1 MRRLIPPRR
10 APRPSHAA
18 TISMVDVL
26 TVLLLFLLRAYST
39 DPPISSEDPGFE
51 LPTSA
56 SLDPV
61 DPSRSIEITQSGI
74 YMDGNRRTSTQ
85 WYLEHDEDLVREIY
99 TALQQSPQERLLVRA
114 DRETPYRLV
123 RKVLFT
129 AQQAGFN
136 DITLVAQSRSSL

>member
-1 MRRLIPPRR
+1 MRRLLPARR
-10 APRPSHAA
+10 CSPASHAV

-39 DPPISSEDPGFE
+39 DPPASSEDPGFE

-61 DPSRSIEITQSGI
+61 DPARTIEITQDGI

-85 WYLEHDEDLVREIY
+85 WYLEHSEDLVREIY
-99 TALQQSPQERLLVRA
+99 TALQQSPHERLLVRA

-129 AQQAGFN
+129 AQQAGFS